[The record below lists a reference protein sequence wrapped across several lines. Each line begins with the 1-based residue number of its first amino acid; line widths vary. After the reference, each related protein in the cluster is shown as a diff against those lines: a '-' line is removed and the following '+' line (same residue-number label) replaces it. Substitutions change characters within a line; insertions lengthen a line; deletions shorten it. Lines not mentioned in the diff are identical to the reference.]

1 MFRQPIIVIMIIAAI
16 LLMGVTV
23 FNTSHRAEA
32 THQTVADHA
41 IEGVMD
47 HRIEIVN
54 QEGIRDPAYGTVFY
68 VTIVKYQGDYYLT
81 NSKGGI
87 CAKTHSGDR

>member
-1 MFRQPIIVIMIIAAI
+1 MFRQPIIVVMMVAVI
-16 LLMGVTV
+16 LLLGFTA

-32 THQTVADHA
+32 THGTVADYA
-41 IEGVMD
+41 VEGITD

-68 VTIVKYQGDYYLT
+68 VTVVKYQGEYYLT

-87 CAKTHSGDR
+87 CAKTRSGDR